1 MAMSTMNEHEEK
13 TRHGPGRREHAQPG
27 ERDEYGDAG
36 GPIGEVDP
44 EEIVAH
50 EDRAAELQAQ
60 VEEWKAKYQRS
71 LADFQ
76 NYQRRA
82 VENEREARRQG
93 VTSVVSNLLAVLD
106 NFDLALKN
114 DPAKVSPEQ
123 IVQGVTMIRQQMLQA
138 LGAID
143 VRPIEPEPGA
153 EFDPHRHEAVVQ
165 VQAEGIEPG
174 RIAATF
180 QAGYTLGERVL
191 RPAKVSVSKGP
202 IA

>member
-1 MAMSTMNEHEEK
+1 MNTMNEHEERA
-13 TRHGPGRREHAQPG
+13 RHGPGRRDHARPDHDP
-27 ERDEYGDAG
+27 RDEYGDAG
-36 GPIGEVDP
+36 GPVGDIDP

-50 EDRAAELQAQ
+50 EDRAASLAAE

-76 NYQRRA
+76 NYQRRSI
-82 VENEREARRQG
+82 ENEREARRQG

-114 DPAKVSPEQ
+114 DPTKASPEQ
-123 IVQGVTMIRQQMLQA
+123 IAQGVAMIRQQMLQA

-143 VRPIEPEPGA
+143 VRPIEPEAGA

-165 VQAEGIEPG
+165 VEAPGVEPG
-174 RIAATF
+174 HIATTF
-180 QAGYTLGERVL
+180 QAGYTLGDRVL
-191 RPAKVSVSKGP
+191 RPAKVSVAKGSTG
-202 IA
+202 